1 MWGKRL
7 YIRPQGEG
15 NMSVE
20 YAQYPWLFK
29 GAYATYYGT
38 TKLTGRLCGANLRV
52 EVEDL
57 DLQNGR
63 VKISGHSNMFYKT
76 LFGAKKL
83 GEKKV
88 ADWIKIGE
96 RVVIADE
103 AILEGEYEG
112 VVRVEGLGVRKCII
126 QQYSEGLNTSVVFWG
141 KEFNWPL
148 KYLLIFR
155 IKKES
160 SDEVTDALKDLLK
173 TMMGLPLGDSL
184 KKSKSVV
191 LKERSLLL
199 SMRET
204 NIPGLKE
211 LISLPS

>member
-1 MWGKRL
+1 VSG
-7 YIRPQGEG
+7 
-15 NMSVE
+15 E

-38 TKLTGRLCGANLRV
+38 TKLAGRLCEANLRV

-57 DLQNGR
+57 DFQNGR
-63 VKISGHSNMFYKT
+63 VKISGHSSMFCKT

-126 QQYSEGLNTSVVFWG
+126 QQYSEGLNTSVVFWD

-155 IKKES
+155 VKKES

-211 LISLPS
+211 LISPPS